1 MKERVLAKDEV
12 VFCDG
17 TQADYIYLLV
27 KGRLRV
33 EKEVE
38 VSSVNHWPE
47 DVQVDNQLLKKTQ
60 WTERKI
66 QNHVLYKVNE
76 IEPFSLIGEKECI
89 KNL

>member
-1 MKERVLAKDEV
+1 MKERVLAKNEV

-17 TQADYIYLLV
+17 TPADYVYLLI

-47 DVQVDNQLLKKTQ
+47 KNAS

-66 QNHVLYKVNE
+66 KNLVRYKVSE
-76 IEPFSLIGEKECI
+76 IEPFTLIGEKECI
-89 KNL
+89 KNLRWPV